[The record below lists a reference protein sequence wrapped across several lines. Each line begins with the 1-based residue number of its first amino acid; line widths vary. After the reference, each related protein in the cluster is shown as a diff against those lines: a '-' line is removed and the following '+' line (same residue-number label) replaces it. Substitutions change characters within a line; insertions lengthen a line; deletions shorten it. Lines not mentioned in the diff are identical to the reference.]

1 MLIGILAAE
10 AVLAFCTLA
19 FELAMARL
27 VAPHAGMSTDTWT
40 AIIAA
45 FLMAWALGTF
55 VGGRLAERVAVTQ
68 VLSRAAV
75 AAAVGAVLAAMVPLV
90 LDLWDRLVL
99 DAAPLEVWRVVLF
112 AGLPPLPVGFCFGL
126 CAPLLLTAMVRLT
139 HDSRQY
145 TRLGSGVA
153 IGLVN
158 AMGAAGSV
166 LGALTMLWLLLDRFG
181 ARGAVLCIAALALVT
196 AAGLFIMAWRLRDEA
211 IA

>member
-10 AVLAFCTLA
+10 ALLAFCTLA

-45 FLMAWALGTF
+45 FLIAWALGTF
-55 VGGRLAERVAVTQ
+55 VGGRLAERASIAQ
-68 VLSRAAV
+68 VLLRAAI
-75 AAAVGAVLAAMVPLV
+75 AAAAGAVLAVIVPATLNVWDSLV
-90 LDLWDRLVL
+90 LDP
-99 DAAPLEVWRVVLF
+99 APLQVWRVVVF

-126 CAPLLLTAMVRLT
+126 AAPLLLTAIVRLT
-139 HDSRQY
+139 N
-145 TRLGSGVA
+145 GSGQNSGLA

-166 LGALTMLWLLLDRFG
+166 LGALAMLWFLLDTWG
-181 ARGAVLCIAALALVT
+181 ARGAVLCIAALAFVT
-196 AAGLFIMAWRLRDEA
+196 ALLLLALAWRLRDREVPA
-211 IA
+211 